1 MFKVQPITADQ
12 VEKLINQLCS
22 SGTTVQ
28 LLEVNKYQIIG
39 HGITANAIYDETLGS
54 LNVTVVHK
62 PFFVPESAIQT
73 GIFEAIKK

>member
-1 MFKVQPITADQ
+1 MFKVQPITAQQVGKLKDQ
-12 VEKLINQLCS
+12 LGA

-28 LLEVNKYQIIG
+28 LLEINKYQIIG

-62 PFFVPESAIQT
+62 PFFIPESAIQS
-73 GIFEAIKK
+73 GILEAMKK